1 MTSPTPTPP
10 TLTLNVLSLN
20 CWGLRFISHHRF
32 ARLSEISR
40 RIASA
45 SPSYDIVCLQEF
57 WVYSDYLHLRSVTL
71 GVLPYGKFY
80 HSGVLGGGLVIL
92 SRYRIV
98 ESNMWQY
105 VLNGRP
111 TAFWRGDWYVGK
123 GVAGAVLEI
132 EDAGVGGGMRKG
144 KRRAEVFCTHLHAP
158 YEKGEDSYLC
168 HRTAQ
173 AWQLSKLL
181 RASVQRGHIP
191 IALGDFNMLPN
202 SLAHHII
209 TTHGLVSD
217 AWLSAHPQTPA
228 ITVTPVHASYNL
240 TTLGATC
247 DSILN
252 TWRLAPT
259 QLDLPSSESP
269 DPDAQRLDYIFHSPL
284 VSRVREIKVGFT
296 ELYKLP
302 GKPKP
307 GKGITRGGMVSLSDH
322 FSVEVKLEI
331 TPLGDSVG
339 PLISFDAVEVEE
351 ATQEGSE
358 DVYLSMD
365 VIEEIQALTMKYARR
380 EEWEFKWRIWHF
392 WASTLV
398 LVALHVAVWWS
409 TYDGVAFLCVVL
421 SWMVGVSGVVNGL
434 IGFLFMGSE
443 LNALREFDEEIRIYK
458 EIAQEKFAKG
468 KGRPR
473 VQELGAVEF
482 GLSEQRIRRE
492 EEIERAAVDRH
503 RGVVQ

>member
-1 MTSPTPTPP
+1 MASTTPTPP
-10 TLTLNVLSLN
+10 MPYTLNILSLN

-32 ARLSEISR
+32 DRLSEISR

-45 SPSYDIVCLQEF
+45 SPSYDIVALQEF
-57 WVYSDYLHLRSVTL
+57 WVYSDYLHLRSVTS

-92 SRYRIV
+92 SRFRIV

-105 VLNGRP
+105 ALNGRP

-132 EDAGVGGGMRKG
+132 EDAGVGGEMRKG
-144 KRRAEVFCTHLHAP
+144 KRRVEVFCTHLHAP

-191 IALGDFNMLPN
+191 IALGDFNMLPK

-217 AWLSAHPQTPA
+217 SWLSAYPHTPD
-228 ITVTPVHASYNL
+228 TPLHAAYNL

-252 TWRLAPT
+252 TWRLEST
-259 QLDLPSSESP
+259 QSDFPSSESP

-307 GKGITRGGMVSLSDH
+307 GKGVMRGGMVSLSDH
-322 FSVEVKLEI
+322 FSVQVKLEI
-331 TPLGDSVG
+331 TP
-339 PLISFDAVEVEE
+339 PA
-351 ATQEGSE
+351 QERSE
-358 DVYLSMD
+358 DVYLPID
-365 VIEEIQALTMKYARR
+365 VIEEIQTLSSKYVRR

-392 WASTLV
+392 WASILV

-409 TYDGVAFLCVVL
+409 TYDGVAFLFVVL
-421 SWMVGVSGVVNGL
+421 SWMVGVSGVVNGM

-443 LNALREFDEEIRIYK
+443 LNALKEFEEEIRIYK

-468 KGRPR
+468 EGRPK
-473 VQELGAVEF
+473 VQEIGAVEVRT
-482 GLSEQRIRRE
+482 SEQRIRAE
-492 EEIERAAVDRH
+492 EEIERAAMDKH
-503 RGVVQ
+503 RGMLQ

>member
-1 MTSPTPTPP
+1 M
-10 TLTLNVLSLN
+10 
-20 CWGLRFISHHRF
+20 
-32 ARLSEISR
+32 
-40 RIASA
+40 
-45 SPSYDIVCLQEF
+45 
-57 WVYSDYLHLRSVTL
+57 
-71 GVLPYGKFY
+71 
-80 HSGVLGGGLVIL
+80 IL
-92 SRYRIV
+92 SRFRIV

-105 VLNGRP
+105 ALNGRP

-132 EDAGVGGGMRKG
+132 EDAGFLGGMRKE
-144 KRRAEVFCTHLHAP
+144 KRRVEVFCTHLHAP

-191 IALGDFNMLPN
+191 IALGDFNMLPK

-217 AWLSAHPQTPA
+217 SWLSAYPHTPD
-228 ITVTPVHASYNL
+228 IPLHASYNL

-252 TWRLAPT
+252 TWRLTST
-259 QLDLPSSESP
+259 QPDLPSSESP

-307 GKGITRGGMVSLSDH
+307 GKGVMNGGMVSLSDH
-322 FSVEVKLEI
+322 FSVQVKLEI
-331 TPLGDSVG
+331 TPPGGSAG
-339 PLISFDAVEVEE
+339 PLISLDGVDVEE
-351 ATQEGSE
+351 AAQERSE
-358 DVYLSMD
+358 DVYLPID
-365 VIEEIQALTMKYARR
+365 VIEEIQTLSSKYVRR
-380 EEWEFKWRIWHF
+380 EEWEFKWRTWHF
-392 WASTLV
+392 WASILV
-398 LVALHVAVWWS
+398 LLALHVAVWWS
-409 TYDGVAFLCVVL
+409 TYYGMAFLFVML
-421 SWMVGVSGVVNGL
+421 SWMVGVSGVVNGM

-443 LNALREFDEEIRIYK
+443 LNALKEFEEEIRIYK
-458 EIAQEKFAKG
+458 EIAQEKFARG
-468 KGRPR
+468 EGRPK
-473 VQELGAVEF
+473 VQEIGAVEF
-482 GLSEQRIRRE
+482 RTSEQRVRGE
-492 EEIERAAVDRH
+492 QEIEMAAVDRH
-503 RGVVQ
+503 RSVVQ